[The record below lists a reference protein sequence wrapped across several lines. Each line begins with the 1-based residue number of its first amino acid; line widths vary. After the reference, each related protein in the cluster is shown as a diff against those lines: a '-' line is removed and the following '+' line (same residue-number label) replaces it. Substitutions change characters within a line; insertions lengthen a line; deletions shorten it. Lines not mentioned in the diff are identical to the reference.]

1 MIIGIF
7 GLSGVGK
14 TTLVKKYISI
24 NNDVVGFSA
33 SAMIKNHG
41 GVVNY
46 DSLTENT
53 VQENQKILL
62 NSINNYEK
70 TEDRPL
76 IIELHN
82 IIETPIGIVS
92 IDDIFDSLKIDA
104 ACFIFKDP
112 KIILKN
118 RMNDSEKLRINASLI
133 DVDTYQKIS
142 LDLFNQ
148 KFLNIKKMVISSAYK
163 KNFKRFLDDVL
174 S

>member
-104 ACFIFKDP
+104 ACFIFKG
-112 KIILKN
+112 
-118 RMNDSEKLRINASLI
+118 SQGYS
-133 DVDTYQKIS
+133 
-142 LDLFNQ
+142 
-148 KFLNIKKMVISSAYK
+148 
-163 KNFKRFLDDVL
+163 
-174 S
+174 

>member
-1 MIIGIF
+1 MIIGVF

-14 TTLVKKYISI
+14 TTLVRKYTSA
-24 NNDVVGFSA
+24 NNDVIGFSA

-46 DSLTENT
+46 DSLTENS

-62 NSINNYEK
+62 NSINNCKK

-76 IIELHN
+76 IIEMHN
-82 IIETPIGIVS
+82 IIETPIGVVN
-92 IDDIFDSLKIDA
+92 IDNIFDSLKIDA

-118 RMNDSEKLRINASLI
+118 RINDSEKLRTHASLMDI
-133 DVDTYQKIS
+133 DKYQKIS
-142 LDLFNQ
+142 LDLFNH
-148 KFLNIKKMVISSAYK
+148 KFLKIKKMIISSAYK